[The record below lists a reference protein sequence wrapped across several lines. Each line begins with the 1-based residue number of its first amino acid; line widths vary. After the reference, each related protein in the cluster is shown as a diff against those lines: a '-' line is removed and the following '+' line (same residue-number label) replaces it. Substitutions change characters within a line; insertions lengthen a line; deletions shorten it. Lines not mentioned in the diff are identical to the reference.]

1 MKIAVAGGTGMV
13 GRHVVDV
20 ARERGHAVV
29 VLARATGVDLTTG
42 DGLESA
48 LAGIDAVV
56 DVTST
61 ATQDAQES
69 RAFFDAVTR
78 RLLAAGERAGVAHH
92 VMLGIVGSDRAAG
105 GYYVGK
111 VHQEQLV
118 ESGAVPWTIL
128 RATQFHE
135 FAQQLHGQVT
145 VGPLVLVPVMRS
157 EPVAA
162 REVAERLVTLAA
174 GGPLGRARDL
184 GGPDVR
190 RMVDMVRAYARRA
203 GDRRPVLALPLP
215 GPLGRGM
222 RDGSLLTRDG
232 ADHGTTSFET
242 WLSSVTQEV
251 GR

>member
-1 MKIAVAGGTGMV
+1 MKLAVAGGTGMV

-20 ARERGHAVV
+20 AREQGHDVV
-29 VLARATGVDLTTG
+29 VLSRATRVDLTTG
-42 DGLESA
+42 KGLDAA
-48 LAGIDAVV
+48 LAGVDVVV

-78 RLLAAGERAGVAHH
+78 HLLEAGERLGLAHH
-92 VMLGIVGSDRAAG
+92 VVLGIVGSDRAAG

-111 VHQEQLV
+111 LHQEQLV

-135 FAQQLHGQVT
+135 FAQQVHGQVT

-162 REVAERLVTLAA
+162 REVAERLVSLAV
-174 GGPLGRARDL
+174 GDPVGRATDL

-190 RMVDMVRAYARRA
+190 RMVDMVRAYARRI
-203 GDRRPVLALPLP
+203 GDRRRVLALPLP

-222 RDGSLLTRDG
+222 RNGALLTRDG
-232 ADHGTTSFET
+232 ADHGSTSFEV
-242 WLSSVTQEV
+242 WLSTVPSEP
-251 GR
+251 GG

>member
-1 MKIAVAGGTGMV
+1 MV

-20 ARERGHAVV
+20 AREEGHEVV
-29 VLARATGVDLTTG
+29 VLSRAAGVDLTRG
-42 DGLESA
+42 EGLDVA
-48 LAGIDAVV
+48 LAGVDVVV

-69 RAFFDAVTR
+69 RRFFDAVTR
-78 RLLAAGERAGVAHH
+78 HLLAAEERAGVGHH
-92 VMLGIVGSDRAAG
+92 VALGIVGSDRATG

-111 VHQEQLV
+111 VHQERLV
-118 ESGAVPWTIL
+118 EAGPVPWTIL

-145 VGPLVLVPVMRS
+145 IGPFVLVPVMRS

-162 REVAERLVTLAA
+162 REVAERLVALAV
-174 GGPLGRARDL
+174 GRPTGRATDL

-190 RMVDMVRAYARRA
+190 RMVDMVRAYARQV
-203 GDRRPVLALPLP
+203 GDRRRVLAVPLP

-222 RDGSLLTRDG
+222 RDGSLLTRAG
-232 ADHGTTSFET
+232 ADHGTTGFEA
-242 WLSSVTQEV
+242 WLSTV
-251 GR
+251 GSEPQG

>member
-1 MKIAVAGGTGMV
+1 MRIAVAGGTGMV

-20 ARERGHAVV
+20 AREEGHEVV
-29 VLARATGVDLTTG
+29 VLSRAAGVDLTEG
-42 DGLESA
+42 EGLDVA
-48 LAGIDAVV
+48 LAGVDVVV

-69 RAFFDAVTR
+69 RRFFDAVTR
-78 RLLAAGERAGVAHH
+78 HLLAAEERAGVGHH
-92 VMLGIVGSDRAAG
+92 VALGIVGSDRATG

-145 VGPLVLVPVMRS
+145 LGPFVLVPVMRS

-162 REVAERLVTLAA
+162 REVAERLVALAV
-174 GGPLGRARDL
+174 GRPTGRARDL

-190 RMVDMVRAYARRA
+190 RMVDMVRAYARQV
-203 GDRRPVLALPLP
+203 GDRRRILAVPLP

-222 RDGSLLTRDG
+222 RDGSLLTRAG
-232 ADHGTTSFET
+232 ADHGTTEFEA
-242 WLSSVTQEV
+242 WLSTVTSEPR
-251 GR
+251 G